1 MKAIVYEKQKKS
13 AELVLREVSKPVPS
27 DHEVLVLIKAA
38 SVNALD
44 YRPMQMG
51 VGMPKSGIFGADIV
65 GVVEAVGVAVSAFKP
80 GDAVMGDISGNGCG
94 GFAEY
99 VSVPEDVLIKKP
111 AGVSDEMAA
120 AVPVAA
126 VTALQALR
134 DKGDIQA
141 GHTVLI
147 YGAGG
152 GVGTYAV
159 QLAVYFGAQVT
170 AVCSARNRAMV
181 QGLGASEVIDYALED
196 VTASDRRF
204 DLIIAI
210 NGYHPL
216 SAYKHIL
223 APQGVYVMV
232 GGSLRQIFKSLI
244 FGPFMS
250 MGSRKMRALAAKP
263 NAKDLELVMALVAN
277 GNVRPVIDRRYP
289 LEQTA
294 EAMRYVSEGHAQGKV
309 VITI

>member
-1 MKAIVYEKQKKS
+1 MKAIVFEKQKKL
-13 AELVLREVSKPVPS
+13 AELVLREVPKPVLR
-27 DHEVLVLIKAA
+27 DHEVLVHIHAT

-51 VGMPKSGIFGADIV
+51 VGMPKGRIFGADIV
-65 GVVEAVGVAVSAFKP
+65 GQVEAVGVAVSAFKP
-80 GDAVMGDISGNGCG
+80 GDVVLGDISDNGCG

-99 VSVPEDVLIKKP
+99 VAVPEDVLIKKP
-111 AGVSDEMAA
+111 AGVSDEVAA

-134 DKGDIQA
+134 DKGGIQS
-141 GHTVLI
+141 GQKVLI

-159 QLAVYFGAQVT
+159 QLAVYFSAQVT
-170 AVCSARNRAMV
+170 AVCSARNVARV
-181 QGLGASEVIDYALED
+181 RSLGAAEVIDYAFED

-216 SAYKHIL
+216 SAYKRIL

-232 GGSLRQIFKSLI
+232 GGTLRQIFKSLLL
-244 FGPFMS
+244 GPFMS

-263 NAKDLELVMALVAN
+263 NIKDLEFVMSLVAS
-277 GNVRPVIDRRYP
+277 GKVRPVIDRRYP
-289 LEQTA
+289 LEHTA
-294 EAMRYVSEGHAQGKV
+294 DAMRYVSEGHAQGKV
-309 VITI
+309 VITV

>member
-1 MKAIVYEKQKKS
+1 MKAIVFEKQKKP
-13 AELVLREVSKPVPS
+13 AELVLREVPKPILR
-27 DHEVLVLIKAA
+27 DHEVLVHIHAA
-38 SVNALD
+38 SINALD

-51 VGMPKSGIFGADIV
+51 VGTPKSGIFGADIV
-65 GVVEAVGVAVSAFKP
+65 GQVEAVGVAVSVFKP
-80 GDAVMGDISGNGCG
+80 GDVVMGDISGNGCG

-99 VSVPEDVLIKKP
+99 VAVPEDILIKKP
-111 AGVSDEMAA
+111 ADVSDDVAA

-134 DKGDIQA
+134 DKGAIQSEQK
-141 GHTVLI
+141 VLI

-170 AVCSARNRAMV
+170 AVCSARNVARV
-181 QGLGASEVIDYALED
+181 LSLGAAEVIDYALED

-216 SAYKHIL
+216 AAYTRIL

-232 GGSLRQIFKSLI
+232 GGTLRQIFKSLLL
-244 FGPFMS
+244 GPFMS

-263 NAKDLELVMALVAN
+263 NVSDLEFVMALVAS
-277 GNVRPVIDRRYP
+277 GKVLPVIDRTYP

-294 EAMRYVSEGHAQGKV
+294 EAMRYVGEGHAQGKV